1 MSGLIIK
8 DLFNLN
14 SNKRIYLVLLIMF
27 VFSAFII
34 DSGVSFMSVYMSIL
48 CMMLC
53 ISTFS
58 YDDYSKWNRYALAL
72 PLTRKDI
79 VKSRY
84 VFALILIGLSFIV
97 GSLVN
102 LIGLFVYDS
111 VITLEL
117 IFSIPLATIIVITI
131 IIAILF
137 PAMYKYG
144 AEKGRL
150 VLLLFSI
157 LLGIAGYGINYL
169 FRNITIDVTLLNNG
183 MSFLMNY
190 GVYLI
195 ILIALLSLYIS
206 YIKSIQIYQKKEF

>member
-1 MSGLIIK
+1 
-8 DLFNLN
+8 
-14 SNKRIYLVLLIMF
+14 MF
-27 VFSAFII
+27 VFSAFINE
-34 DSGVSFMSVYMSIL
+34 SGVNFMSVYMSIL

-58 YDDYSKWNRYALAL
+58 YDDYSKWDRYALAL

-84 VFALILIGLSFIV
+84 VFALILLVISFTI

-102 LIGLFVYDS
+102 MIGLFIYDS
-111 VITLEL
+111 AITLGL
-117 IFSIPLATIIVITI
+117 IFAIPLATIIAITF

-150 VLLLFSI
+150 VLLLVSI
-157 LLGIAGYGINYL
+157 LLGIVGYGINYI
-169 FRNITIDVTLLNNG
+169 FKSITIDVTLLNNG
-183 MSFLMNY
+183 VEFLLNY

-195 ILIALLSLYIS
+195 ILVALLSLYLS
-206 YIKSIQIYQKKEF
+206 YLKSIQIYQKKEF